1 MRQLVYTMFITNNH
15 ALFHLWWDKKV
26 LKYYVHDC
34 LWNFLLF
41 MFLLTAQIVTNSHIL
56 AGIYFTF
63 LKKRPGAN
71 LKLFWYQIWTSVKRL
86 VKYLSSNRTFSTFC
100 NLVALILNW
109 NCLKNLLV
117 SKIVQKIKFEG
128 DRGELE
134 AKTCFQRQSWARY
147 IRQTLVFMRNST
159 IWENFNFYLSA
170 FFC

>member
-1 MRQLVYTMFITNNH
+1 MFITNNH
-15 ALFHLWWDKKV
+15 ALFHLRWNKKV

-41 MFLLTAQIVTNSHIL
+41 FMFLLTAQIVTN
-56 AGIYFTF
+56 FTF
-63 LKKRPGAN
+63 LKKCPGAN
-71 LKLFWYQIWTSVKRL
+71 LKLFRYQLWTSVKRS
-86 VKYLSSNRTFSTFC
+86 VKHLSSNTTFSTFC

-109 NCLKNLLV
+109 NCLKNLIV

-134 AKTCFQRQSWARY
+134 AKACFQRQSWTKY

>member
-71 LKLFWYQIWTSVKRL
+71 LKLFWYQIWTSVKRS

-109 NCLKNLLV
+109 NCLKSLKVTKMTRKL
-117 SKIVQKIKFEG
+117 SLKWTEAIEQQKIVFWDNHG
-128 DRGELE
+128 
-134 AKTCFQRQSWARY
+134 
-147 IRQTLVFMRNST
+147 
-159 IWENFNFYLSA
+159 
-170 FFC
+170 